1 MEAATTEL
9 QLAHL
14 RTLEA
19 VARHGSFSRAA
30 GELRLTQPAVSM
42 QIRRLEHQLGLP
54 LLERVGKRAFP
65 TPAGDVLIAH
75 AARARRELECAV
87 ERLQELR
94 GIVAGRVRLGTS
106 ASISTYLLPSALRR
120 FRTRY
125 PRTELIVVTGNAP
138 DITRA
143 ITENVLDLGLVSLP
157 VRDREL
163 SVSPFHRDELV
174 AVAPP
179 LRQWRGRRRIKATEL
194 ASEPLILSDQGSTV
208 RRVIDGWFARAGLT
222 PGPPMEVGNTEASKK
237 LVEAGLGLSVASWFS
252 VKAEARARKLAAIP
266 LDPPLYREIGLVRRR
281 DKPMTPSL
289 AAFLGVLEELK
300 RSL

>member
-1 MEAATTEL
+1 MEL

-30 GELRLTQPAVSM
+30 GELGLTQPAVSM
-42 QIRRLEHQLGLP
+42 QVRQLEAQLECP

-65 TPAGDVLIAH
+65 TRAGDVLLSH
-75 AARARRELECAV
+75 AKRARQELDSAV

-94 GIVAGRVRLGTS
+94 GVVAGRVRLGTS
-106 ASISTYLLPSALRR
+106 ASISTYLLPPALRR
-120 FRTRY
+120 FRARY
-125 PRTELIVVTGNAP
+125 PRIELIVVTGNAP

-143 ITENVLDLGLVSLP
+143 ITDNRLDVGLVSLP

-163 SVSPFHRDELV
+163 RVSPFHRDQLV

-179 LRQWRGRRRIKATEL
+179 LRQWRRRRRLKPAEL
-194 ASEPLILSDQGSTV
+194 VSEPLILSDQGSTV
-208 RRVIDGWFARAGLT
+208 RRVIDAWFARAGVA

-237 LVEAGLGLSVASWFS
+237 LVEARLGLSVASWFS
-252 VKAEARARKLAAIP
+252 VKAEVRARKLAAMA
-266 LDPPLYREIGLVRRR
+266 LDPPLYREIGLVRRK

-289 AAFLGVLEELK
+289 EAFLGVLEDL
-300 RSL
+300 RRAL

>member
-1 MEAATTEL
+1 MH
-9 QLAHL
+9 LAHL

-30 GELRLTQPAVSM
+30 AELRLTQPAVSM
-42 QIRRLEHQLGLP
+42 QIRQLETQLGLP

-65 TPAGDVLIAH
+65 TRAGDVLLAH
-75 AARARRELECAV
+75 AKRARQELDTAV

-94 GIVAGRVRLGTS
+94 GVVAGRVRLGTS
-106 ASISTYLLPSALRR
+106 ASISTYLLPRALRR
-120 FRTRY
+120 LRVRY
-125 PRTELIVVTGNAP
+125 PRIELIVVTGNAP

-143 ITENVLDLGLVSLP
+143 ITENALDIGLVSLP

-163 SVSPFHRDELV
+163 LVSPFHRDELV

-179 LRQWRGRRRIKATEL
+179 LRQWRRRGRLKPAEL
-194 ASEPLILSDQGSTV
+194 VDHPLILSDQGSTV
-208 RRVIDGWFARAGLT
+208 RRVIDAWFERAGVA

-252 VKAEARARKLAAIP
+252 VKAEVRGKKLSALS
-266 LDPPLYREIGLVRRR
+266 LDPPLYREIGLVRRK
-281 DKPMTPSL
+281 DKPMTPAL
-289 AAFLGVLEELK
+289 EAFLGVLDDLK